1 MYTNS
6 TDAMFMAQYLRV
18 LLVEDSKVLTE
29 RLTEAI
35 RQIPQ
40 VELIGTA
47 DTEATAVA
55 SAQRD
60 SIDVIILDLHLKQG
74 TGFGVMRALATAQ
87 LKPRIIVLTNYDL
100 PEYKNAAI
108 ALGATHFLDKARD
121 YGRLPEVLHEI
132 CEAHLAKHCEAA
144 PHRIRERRGH
154 SRRLGHEH
162 SRQWNHRGHDGAAG
176 ARAAHVPAAAERHD
190 AVAHRCEA
198 VGCDG
203 LEPIRRDSLAVI
215 RHTQHEAVAIDADDQ
230 VRGLGLRVL
239 EDVRQGLLGDTENS
253 DRGIGIEFGL
263 GIGNRF
269 GALESGATA
278 GL

>member
-1 MYTNS
+1 MYTN
-6 TDAMFMAQYLRV
+6 TMGAMSMAQCLRV

-74 TGFGVMRALATAQ
+74 TGFGVMRALATAH

-108 ALGATHFLDKARD
+108 ALGASHFLDKARD

-132 CEAHLAKHCEAA
+132 CEAHLSKH
-144 PHRIRERRGH
+144 
-154 SRRLGHEH
+154 
-162 SRQWNHRGHDGAAG
+162 
-176 ARAAHVPAAAERHD
+176 
-190 AVAHRCEA
+190 
-198 VGCDG
+198 
-203 LEPIRRDSLAVI
+203 
-215 RHTQHEAVAIDADDQ
+215 
-230 VRGLGLRVL
+230 
-239 EDVRQGLLGDTENS
+239 
-253 DRGIGIEFGL
+253 
-263 GIGNRF
+263 
-269 GALESGATA
+269 
-278 GL
+278 

>member
-1 MYTNS
+1 MS
-6 TDAMFMAQYLRV
+6 TIGAGVMAQTLRV

-55 SAQRD
+55 AAKRESV
-60 SIDVIILDLHLKQG
+60 DVIILDLHLKQG
-74 TGFGVMRALATAQ
+74 TGFGVMRALATTQ

-132 CEAHLAKHCEAA
+132 CESHLSKH
-144 PHRIRERRGH
+144 
-154 SRRLGHEH
+154 
-162 SRQWNHRGHDGAAG
+162 
-176 ARAAHVPAAAERHD
+176 
-190 AVAHRCEA
+190 
-198 VGCDG
+198 
-203 LEPIRRDSLAVI
+203 
-215 RHTQHEAVAIDADDQ
+215 
-230 VRGLGLRVL
+230 
-239 EDVRQGLLGDTENS
+239 
-253 DRGIGIEFGL
+253 
-263 GIGNRF
+263 
-269 GALESGATA
+269 
-278 GL
+278 